1 MKIVVDARTMGSRPS
16 GVGMYLFDFLKEL
29 VNYKEFEFILLAD
42 VATSEYIDYFR
53 NLGMEIRTQ
62 GKEVYRSAGVY
73 AYFGFIQE
81 ELNNIKPDLFW
92 EVNTVI
98 PIKLIGNHKTMIT
111 IHDMFPITH
120 VKYFGFIY
128 SVYFK
133 YNLKKTLKYTD
144 MILYNSRQSK
154 TTTENILPR
163 AKNIKNSIAYI
174 ISNPLK
180 EVPKN
185 GNEGFFLYVGNMEK
199 RKGVDLLLKGYKEY
213 RQNGGKTKLIL
224 AGKMQEEDIRIL
236 LEATQQEV
244 DGLEYMDYVSHEK
257 KQELFSACECFVFPS
272 KAEGFGM
279 PILEVMKYYKPI
291 LVSNLE
297 IYDEII
303 GDCVNKFAIN
313 VTENEQI
320 SNLREAMRTYST
332 QVDKT
337 LYDQALGQ
345 YLPEKL
351 GGIVRRFINDTI
363 ISETTKND
371 TL

>member
-29 VNYKEFEFILLAD
+29 IKYEEFEFILLAD

-53 NLGMEIRTQ
+53 NLGIEIRTQ

-81 ELNNIKPDLFW
+81 ALNDIRPDLFW
-92 EVNTVI
+92 EVNAII
-98 PIKLIGNHKTMIT
+98 PVKLIGDHKTMIT

-128 SVYFK
+128 SIYFK

-144 MILYNSRQSK
+144 MILYNSNQSK
-154 TTTENILPR
+154 TSTEKILPR
-163 AKNIKNSIAYI
+163 AKDIKNSIAYI

-180 EVPKN
+180 EVPKIEN
-185 GNEGFFLYVGNMEK
+185 DGYFLYVGNMEK
-199 RKGVDLLLKGYKEY
+199 RKGVDLLLKSYKEY
-213 RQNGGKTKLIL
+213 RKRGGKTKLIL
-224 AGKMQEEDIRIL
+224 AGKMQEEDIKIL

-244 DGLEYMDYVSHEK
+244 DGIEYMDYVSHEK
-257 KQELFSACECFVFPS
+257 KQELFSNCECFVFPS

-279 PILEVMKYYKPI
+279 PILEVMKFYKPI

-297 IYDEII
+297 VYDEII
-303 GDCVNKFAIN
+303 GDCVNEFAIH
-313 VTENEQI
+313 VSEKEQI
-320 SNLREAMRTYST
+320 SNLCEAMMTFSDK
-332 QVDKT
+332 VDKI
-337 LYDQALGQ
+337 LYDQVLGR
-345 YLPEKL
+345 YLPENL
-351 GGIVRRFINDTI
+351 GGIVRRFINDSI
-363 ISETTKND
+363 K
-371 TL
+371 

>member
-29 VNYKEFEFILLAD
+29 VQYEEFEFILLAD
-42 VATSEYIDYFR
+42 VATSEYIEYFR
-53 NLGMEIRTQ
+53 NLGIEIRTQ

-73 AYFGFIQE
+73 AYFRFIQE
-81 ELNNIKPDLFW
+81 ALNDIQPELFW

-98 PIKLIGNHKTMIT
+98 PIKLLGNHKTMIT

-120 VKYFGFIY
+120 LKYFGFIY
-128 SVYFK
+128 SIYFK

-144 MILYNSRQSK
+144 MILYNSNQSK
-154 TTTENILPR
+154 TTTEKILPS
-163 AKNIKNSIAYI
+163 AKNIKNRIAYI

-180 EVPKN
+180 EVQKI
-185 GNEGFFLYVGNMEK
+185 GNDGYFLYVGNMEK

-213 RQNGGKTKLIL
+213 RNRGGKARLIL

-236 LEATQQEV
+236 LETTQQEV
-244 DGLEYMDYVSHEK
+244 DGLDYMDYVTHDK
-257 KQELFSACECFVFPS
+257 KQELFSNCECFVFPS

-297 IYDEII
+297 VYDEII
-303 GDCVNKFAIN
+303 GDCVNEFIIN

-320 SNLREAMRTYST
+320 SNLSEAMMTYSNK
-332 QVDKT
+332 VDKI
-337 LYDQALGQ
+337 LYDQVLGR

-351 GGIVRRFINDTI
+351 GGIVRKFINETI
-363 ISETTKND
+363 KN
-371 TL
+371 

>member
-29 VNYKEFEFILLAD
+29 VKYEEFEFILLAD

-53 NLGMEIRTQ
+53 NLGIEIRIH

-81 ELNNIKPDLFW
+81 ELNDINPDLFW

-98 PIKLIGNHKTMIT
+98 PLNLIGNHKTMIT

-128 SVYFK
+128 SIYFK

-144 MILYNSRQSK
+144 MILYNSRQTK
-154 TTTENILPR
+154 TTTEKIFPS

-174 ISNPLK
+174 ISNPLR
-180 EVPKN
+180 EVPSI
-185 GNEGFFLYVGNMEK
+185 GNDGYFLYVGNMEK
-199 RKGVDLLLKGYKEY
+199 RKGVDLLLKSFKEY
-213 RQNGGKTKLIL
+213 RKRGGKTKLIL
-224 AGKMQEEDIRIL
+224 AGKMQEEDIKIL
-236 LEATQQEV
+236 LESTQQEV
-244 DGLEYMDYVSHEK
+244 DGLDYMDYVSHEK
-257 KQELFSACECFVFPS
+257 KQELFSDCECFVFPS

-297 IYDEII
+297 VYDEII
-303 GDCVNKFAIN
+303 GKCVNEFTIN
-313 VTENEQI
+313 VTEDEQI
-320 SNLREAMRTYST
+320 NNLCEGMMTYSNK
-332 QVDKT
+332 VDKI
-337 LYDQALGQ
+337 LYDQVLER

-363 ISETTKND
+363 KVKQ
-371 TL
+371 

>member
-1 MKIVVDARTMGSRPS
+1 MKIVVDARTMGSQPS

-29 VNYKEFEFILLAD
+29 VNYEEFEFILLAD

-53 NLGMEIRTQ
+53 NLGVEIRTQ

-81 ELNNIKPDLFW
+81 ELDDIKPELFW
-92 EVNTVI
+92 EVNAII
-98 PIKLIGNHKTMIT
+98 PVKLIGNHKTMIT

-128 SVYFK
+128 SIYFK
-133 YNLKKTLKYTD
+133 YNLKKTLKNTD
-144 MILYNSRQSK
+144 MILYNSKQSK
-154 TTTENILPR
+154 TTTEKILPR
-163 AKNIKNSIAYI
+163 ARKIKNSIAYI
-174 ISNPLK
+174 ISNPLR
-180 EVPKN
+180 EVPKI
-185 GNEGFFLYVGNMEK
+185 GNEGYFLYVGNMEK
-199 RKGVDLLLKGYKEY
+199 RKGVDLLLKCYQEY
-213 RQNGGKTKLIL
+213 RKRGGERNLIL

-244 DGLEYMDYVSHEK
+244 EGLEYMDYVTHEK
-257 KQELFSACECFVFPS
+257 KQELFSDCACFVFPS

-303 GDCVNKFAIN
+303 GDCVNEFDIHVN
-313 VTENEQI
+313 ENEQI
-320 SNLREAMRTYST
+320 NNLCEAMMTFSNK
-332 QVDKT
+332 VDKI

-351 GGIVRRFINDTI
+351 GGIVRKFINETI
-363 ISETTKND
+363 
-371 TL
+371 

>member
-29 VNYKEFEFILLAD
+29 IKYEEFEFILLAD

-53 NLGMEIRTQ
+53 NLGIEIRTQ

-73 AYFGFIQE
+73 AYFRFIQN
-81 ELNNIKPDLFW
+81 ELNDIKPDLFW

-98 PIKLIGNHKTMIT
+98 PVKLMGNHKTMIT

-154 TTTENILPR
+154 TTTEKILPS

-180 EVPKN
+180 EIPEK
-185 GNEGFFLYVGNMEK
+185 GNDGYFLYVGNMEK
-199 RKGVDLLLKGYKEY
+199 RKGVDLLLKSFEEY
-213 RQNGGKTKLIL
+213 RKRGGKANLIL
-224 AGKMQEEDIRIL
+224 AGKMQEKDIRIL

-244 DGLEYMDYVSHEK
+244 DGLEYMDYVTHEK
-257 KQELFSACECFVFPS
+257 KQELFANCGCFVFPS

-297 IYDEII
+297 VYDEII
-303 GDCVNKFAIN
+303 GNCVNKFVIN
-313 VTENEQI
+313 VSENEQI
-320 SNLREAMRTYST
+320 NNLCEAMMTFST
-332 QVDKT
+332 QVDKA
-337 LYDQALGQ
+337 LYNQALGQ
-345 YLPEKL
+345 YLPENL
-351 GGIVRRFINDTI
+351 GGIVRKFIKD
-363 ISETTKND
+363 S
-371 TL
+371 LR